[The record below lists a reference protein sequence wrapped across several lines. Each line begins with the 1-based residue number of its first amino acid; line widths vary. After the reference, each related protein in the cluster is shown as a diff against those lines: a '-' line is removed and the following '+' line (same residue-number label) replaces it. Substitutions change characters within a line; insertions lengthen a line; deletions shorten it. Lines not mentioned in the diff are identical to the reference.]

1 MYSHIMQIPLIIYCY
16 GYDYIHKNISED
28 SLFSKIRIEKISGRV
43 ASATRRTRI
52 VDDFM
57 KGEINILM
65 STDVLSEG
73 MNLQKAQYLINY
85 DLHWNPTR
93 MIQRA
98 GRIDRIGSTFDEIYV
113 YNFFPEEEL
122 EDLLRLMEILQKKI
136 RNIDNAVGLDQTV
149 LGEEVN
155 PKVFGVIRRI
165 RKRDKMIFDELER
178 DVFGGGERFY
188 QPLKNYLRTKGLE
201 GLESIPLGIH
211 SGLKRD
217 IKGIFFYYKYGEDFH
232 FWYLY
237 DLSTGEKITNKTRIL
252 DFISCPPE
260 EKRVIPDFFERVYEV
275 NREVIIEIEETYKEA
290 EQREGVDSTFSE
302 LSQDRSKK
310 FVSNLIREI
319 DLQIDEHILDFPE
332 EKALEDK
339 WEEVKERLLTISL
352 TKKRLQ
358 GLRAIW
364 RDYKNNHKN
373 WKGLLRELSEFL
385 EGKFTFEKKEIP
397 PYKPELLR
405 LVAID
410 FIS

>member
-1 MYSHIMQIPLIIYCY
+1 M
-16 GYDYIHKNISED
+16 
-28 SLFSKIRIEKISGRV
+28 
-43 ASATRRTRI
+43 
-52 VDDFM
+52 
-57 KGEINILM
+57 
-65 STDVLSEG
+65 
-73 MNLQKAQYLINY
+73 
-85 DLHWNPTR
+85 
-93 MIQRA
+93 
-98 GRIDRIGSTFDEIYV
+98 
-113 YNFFPEEEL
+113 
-122 EDLLRLMEILQKKI
+122 
-136 RNIDNAVGLDQTV
+136 
-149 LGEEVN
+149 
-155 PKVFGVIRRI
+155 
-165 RKRDKMIFDELER
+165 
-178 DVFGGGERFY
+178 
-188 QPLKNYLRTKGLE
+188 KNYLRTKGLE
-201 GLESIPLGIH
+201 ELESTPLGIH

-217 IKGIFFYYKYGEDFH
+217 IKGIFFYYKYGGDFH

-237 DLSTGEKITNKTRIL
+237 DLLTGEKITNKTRIL

-260 EKRVIPDFFERVYEV
+260 EKRVIPDFYERVYEV
-275 NREVIIEIEETYKEA
+275 NREVIREIEETYKEA

-339 WEEVKERLLTISL
+339 PVVSLSNLWEEVKGRLLTISL

-358 GLRAIW
+358 GLRTIW

-373 WKGLLRELSEFL
+373 WKGLLKELSEFL
-385 EGKFTFEKKEIP
+385 EGKLTFEKKEIP